1 MTGGD
6 GKWVPQLG
14 CVVFSAGYDRP
25 LSQHVGEPSTRCRPL
40 LCCCWSVR
48 HAWILSPIAHPW
60 ALTTWAAPCFLPF
73 GVFFGRSNVYT
84 AAHSRS
90 FSYQLTTS
98 YFHRPGATPPTT
110 IPRSVFQSLKRQV
123 IFGFGGKLLLRKQ
136 TAARCPQ
143 QLQREPPSDHSQ
155 GASAAAQ
162 KKSST
167 VMGRKARGATMP
179 SHFHMQGAF
188 ILSFI
193 N

>member
-1 MTGGD
+1 MTETENGS
-6 GKWVPQLG
+6 PSL
-14 CVVFSAGYDRP
+14 VVLYFR
-25 LSQHVGEPSTRCRPL
+25 L
-40 LCCCWSVR
+40 
-48 HAWILSPIAHPW
+48 
-60 ALTTWAAPCFLPF
+60 ALTGHSLNTVGGRLPAVGRCCAAAGQCATHRSYRQSHTPGALGLDCFLPL
-73 GVFFGRSNVYT
+73 GVFFVVVQMFTR
-84 AAHSRS
+84 
-90 FSYQLTTS
+90 QLIRDPSPTTS
-98 YFHRPGATPPTT
+98 YFHRPEATPPTT

-167 VMGRKARGATMP
+167 VMGRNARGATMP